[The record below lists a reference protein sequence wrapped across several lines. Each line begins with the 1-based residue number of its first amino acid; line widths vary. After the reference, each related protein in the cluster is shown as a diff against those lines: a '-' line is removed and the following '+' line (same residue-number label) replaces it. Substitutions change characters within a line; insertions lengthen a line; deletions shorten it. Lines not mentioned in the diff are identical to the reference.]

1 MLQGTASAESEDGVL
16 VVLERR
22 GLMPFEV
29 GLAGEGGGSRG
40 AGVPAGLLPLLTR
53 QLATVLSSGTQL
65 SLSLEMLAGQPF
77 APSVKAVLRALMQDV
92 RGGVPFSEALLR
104 FPRVFSPFY
113 VQMVRVGEATG
124 SLDASL
130 ERVAD
135 HLDKAA
141 ATRSKVVGALTYPV
155 AVLVVGLLLTFGLL
169 RFVVPQF
176 AGILQS
182 LGGELPA
189 ATLLLMS
196 VSDFVSEQ
204 TLLLLAPGALLVLA
218 VLLLRRS
225 EAGRLWLGRSVL
237 RLPVFG
243 PLFVKGEASL
253 LSSTLSTAVTSG
265 LTLVDAIDLGLGA
278 SGNAFVQ
285 QRLRQARSEVEQGRS
300 LREAFSIDEEV
311 FPPLFVSMVSIGE
324 ESGDLTRMLEKITL
338 FYDREVDAASA
349 RMVSLLQPL
358 MVVFLGF
365 VVGGLAYAL
374 FSPVFSLVASV

>member
-1 MLQGTASAESEDGVL
+1 M
-16 VVLERR
+16 VLERR